1 MMPSKIHQLGSTI
14 IVICSI
20 GLAVL
25 LFYLAYCMCKR
36 YATIDP
42 DSDEEQDYIE
52 QPSSA
57 IFKESVCFSSSN
69 CYFHRNKLFF
79 LHDHNCFIFVIVSL
93 AIFHSFIISVLQ
105 NYCLRFMFIV
115 FYTV

>member
-1 MMPSKIHQLGSTI
+1 MMPSKIHQLGPTL

-42 DSDEEQDYIE
+42 DSDDEQDYIE

-57 IFKESVCFSSSN
+57 IFKESVCFSSSSYHFIGIN
-69 CYFHRNKLFF
+69 LFF
-79 LHDHNCFIFVIVSL
+79 LDH
-93 AIFHSFIISVLQ
+93 
-105 NYCLRFMFIV
+105 Y
-115 FYTV
+115 

>member
-1 MMPSKIHQLGSTI
+1 MMPSKIHQLGPTL

-42 DSDEEQDYIE
+42 DSDEMQDYIE
-52 QPSSA
+52 PPPSD
-57 IFKESVCFSSSN
+57 IFKEFVCFFSSN
-69 CYFHRNKLFF
+69 
-79 LHDHNCFIFVIVSL
+79 
-93 AIFHSFIISVLQ
+93 
-105 NYCLRFMFIV
+105 
-115 FYTV
+115 